1 MKIKM
6 NITRADGSTATVTTR
21 PADLVAFERHFG
33 IGFPEAFDSLA
44 KMRIGH
50 QFWLAWHAE
59 TRPARGQS
67 AETLDALH
75 DAWLDQVEDVDV
87 QQEGDPVPLPVG
99 GAGGATPSTGG

>member
-1 MKIKM
+1 MKIRLT
-6 NITRADGSTATVTTR
+6 ITRVDGTTSKVETR

-75 DAWLDQVEDVDV
+75 DAWLDQVDDVDV
-87 QQEGDPVPLPVG
+87 VEEAKVPLAGG
-99 GAGGATPSTGG
+99 GAGGATPPTGG